1 MKSVPQSY
9 QRMETGPL
17 GAKNLLKV
25 EMKELASMDSLAS
38 DYQSPV
44 FGVGCTSTSLLRMLN
59 PTFVKRGA
67 TSILTA
73 GRSAMH
79 CFITGP
85 FDFLHVTH
93 LLNSCAT
100 VLCPPIN
107 QHPAWWMATWIIWWP
122 WCWTCCGS
130 DVLSDRQHGF
140 SLASEQGALLQ
151 TLKTAADSTRRPNS
165 ITSNSLEQSQ
175 VCCSL

>member
-1 MKSVPQSY
+1 MQ
-9 QRMETGPL
+9 GP
-17 GAKNLLKV
+17 K
-25 EMKELASMDSLAS
+25 
-38 DYQSPV
+38 
-44 FGVGCTSTSLLRMLN
+44 MLN

-67 TSILTA
+67 TSVLTA

-85 FDFLHVTH
+85 LNFVRVTH

-122 WCWTCCGS
+122 WWWTCCGS
-130 DVLSDRQHGF
+130 DVLSYRQHGF

-151 TLKTAADSTRRPNS
+151 TLNTAADSTRRPNS
-165 ITSNSLEQSQ
+165 ITSNSSEQSQ
-175 VCCSL
+175 VCCSLYPSAPTSIHLKGFHFVQHELLLSWLLKFLCHWLPRQ